1 MIQEHK
7 SDKYKA
13 IEYVSTL
20 DNEQYIPEIV
30 QVFDKHGLYGMG
42 NVKEQLSDLY
52 CMLLFEQKRR
62 EELQLTE
69 HEKHNLNYLILGNP
83 GTGKTSVA
91 HVISDILYSMD
102 LVKENEVIC
111 AKRADLVGS
120 VIGETEEKTE
130 RLLESAIGKTLF
142 IDEAYTLY
150 MEDSSNDFGKK
161 ALETILPF
169 AEEHRGE
176 LCLIMAGYR
185 REMNDMV
192 LNANIGFASRFPN
205 QLVISDYTNDE
216 LINILVKIADKSH
229 YFIDEGA
236 RNAILDRIE
245 REHIDETFAN
255 ARFMRDLFEQAVN
268 RHAIRIVRGD
278 SEEVT
283 ADDFL
288 YLVKEDFLLPEPDSG
303 DCLAELD
310 SLVGLRSAKQ
320 KVREMAASATIRAEQ
335 KRRGMKTAEEGTM
348 HMKFVGS
355 PGTGKTTVA
364 RLVGKIYNQLGILK
378 RRDVFV
384 ECKRA
389 DLVGRYQGHSAR
401 NVKDKF
407 DEAKGGILF
416 IDEAYSLVQGEN
428 DSFGREAV
436 DTLVAELDNR
446 RDSVAVII
454 AGYTEEI
461 GKFLKENPG
470 LNSRFPAEIVFEDYS
485 LDELTEIFFFELK
498 RRRYDASQLD
508 RELVKTLIEKRVKDP
523 DFGNARGVRN
533 LCEKTIRYKDLRL
546 AERIRG
552 GEASGIEDAEFI
564 TLLDCDIEKML
575 LADR

>member
-1 MIQEHK
+1 MMPVEN
-7 SDKYKA
+7 SNKYKA
-13 IEYVSTL
+13 IEYVTTI
-20 DNEQYIPEIV
+20 DNDQYIPMIV
-30 QVFDKHGLYGMG
+30 QTFEDFGLYGMDK
-42 NVKEQLSDLY
+42 VKEQLSDLY
-52 CMLLFEQKRR
+52 CTLVFEKNRR
-62 EELQLTE
+62 EALQLSE
-69 HEKHNLNYLILGNP
+69 SEKHNLNYLILGNP

-91 HVISDILYSMD
+91 HVISDILYSMK
-102 LVKENEVIC
+102 LIKENEVIC

-130 RLLESAIGKTLF
+130 RLLKSALGKTLF

-150 MEDSSNDFGKK
+150 TESDSKDFGKH

-185 REMNDMV
+185 REMNNMI

-205 QLVISDYTNDE
+205 QLVIPDYSNDE
-216 LINILVKIADKSH
+216 LISILVKIADKSH

-245 REHIDETFAN
+245 RERIDETFAN
-255 ARFMRDLFEQAVN
+255 ARFMRDLFEEAVN
-268 RHAIRIVRGD
+268 RHAIRVVRDD
-278 SEEVT
+278 SEKVT
-283 ADDFL
+283 IDDFR
-288 YLVKEDFLLPEPDSG
+288 YLVKEDFLLPEPDSS

-310 SLVGLRSAKQ
+310 ALVGLRAAKQ

-461 GKFLKENPG
+461 GKFLRENPG
-470 LNSRFPAEIVFEDYS
+470 LNSRFPAEIVFEDYTPE
-485 LDELTEIFFFELK
+485 ELTDIFFFELK
-498 RRRYDASQLD
+498 RRQYDASQLD
-508 RELVKTLIEKRVKDP
+508 RELVKTLIEKRMKAP

-533 LCEKTIRYKDLRL
+533 LCEKAIRYKDLRL
-546 AERIRG
+546 AQRIRS
-552 GEASGIEDAEFI
+552 GEASTIGNAEFV
-564 TLLDCDIEKML
+564 TPLDCDIEKML
-575 LADR
+575 LADS